1 MDFRKLQELAEW
13 VILITMADMFN
24 ERLRDQRV
32 DKEKGE
38 RKINQNEEEKGKKVL
53 PNEESDHS
61 AQRKHVDRDGGGGRK
76 DRNACHRVDSR
87 PVTALM
93 SWGPTLH
100 ICAEGFNRTVQG
112 LVTSLGLGWEVYGE
126 TVFISGGAGAVGVTV
141 IQLAK
146 QDGIKVIASAGTDE
160 KVQECREM
168 GADVAFNYKTMD
180 TAEVLEKEGPLDM
193 YWDNVGG
200 PTLDAA
206 LAASAT
212 HARFIICGMISAYN
226 NKDGTNLK
234 LVPIHYDFSSIRHYL
249 TTTSTN
255 LKLDIYDATDP
266 FSDKPALIQ
275 QQNEKP
281 NQ

>member
-1 MDFRKLQELAEW
+1 
-13 VILITMADMFN
+13 MADMFN

-112 LVTSLGLGWEVYGE
+112 LVTSLGLGWEVYDGVLRLKRGE

-193 YWDNVGG
+193 Y
-200 PTLDAA
+200 
-206 LAASAT
+206 
-212 HARFIICGMISAYN
+212 ISFSF
-226 NKDGTNLK
+226 K
-234 LVPIHYDFSSIRHYL
+234 LVFSWWQVL
-249 TTTSTN
+249 G
-255 LKLDIYDATDP
+255 
-266 FSDKPALIQ
+266 
-275 QQNEKP
+275 
-281 NQ
+281 